1 MSWLHWVLIP
11 FVVLLAQYLLQ
22 RGLRADAEQVGEWK
36 MLRPGPKDYTIV
48 LGSLACL
55 VFLITMVQLGLTR
68 VKTDSVELVC
78 LLALMVFLGGAAAVV
93 WFLSFVRHMR
103 FNTEQ
108 IEWVDLLLRRR
119 SIKLSEIARIHHN
132 FSAGWSRVWSASGER
147 LTILHS
153 NHGVVE
159 LLQLIGLP
167 NEGLSDQDL
176 SAGR

>member
-11 FVVLLAQYLLQ
+11 FAVLLAQYLLQ

-36 MLRPGPKDYTIV
+36 MLRPGPKDYAIV
-48 LGSLACL
+48 LGGLGCL
-55 VFLITMVQLGLTR
+55 VFLLTMVQLGLTQ
-68 VKTDSVELVC
+68 VQTDSVELVC
-78 LLALMVFLGGAAAVV
+78 FLVLMVFLGGVATVV
-93 WFLSFVRHMR
+93 WFLSFARRMR

-108 IEWVDLLLRRR
+108 IEWVNLLLRRR
-119 SIKLSEIARIHHN
+119 SIKLSEIANIQHN
-132 FSAGWSRVWSASGER
+132 FSAGWSRVWSASGES

-167 NEGLSDQDL
+167 NDGSSLSDQ
-176 SAGR
+176 A